1 MFNSNVG
8 KIFFLFLFFLLFLF
22 TKNSSSQKIFN
33 LVGDWEGENKS
44 YSLEKGSRSWKKKI
58 TIFEQNERIFKG
70 NCLTISIFEISFKY
84 ADGETNFI
92 GVIRSNNK
100 SFYWVSAES
109 KGYINGEILNKRTI
123 EVCYVEA
130 YKNAAV
136 GCAILKREK

>member
-70 NCLTISIFEISFKY
+70 NFKY

-109 KGYINGEILNKRTI
+109 KVYINGEILNKKTI
-123 EVCYVEA
+123 DVCYVEA
-130 YKNAAV
+130 YKNAAI

>member
-1 MFNSNVG
+1 MFNSNVR
-8 KIFFLFLFFLLFLF
+8 KIFFIFLFFLLFLF

-70 NCLTISIFEISFKY
+70 NFKY

>member
-1 MFNSNVG
+1 MFNPNVG
-8 KIFFLFLFFLLFLF
+8 KIFFFFLFFLLFLF

-70 NCLTISIFEISFKY
+70 NFKY

-109 KGYINGEILNKRTI
+109 KGYINGEILNKKTI

-136 GCAILKREK
+136 GCGILKREK

>member
-1 MFNSNVG
+1 MFNSNAG

-44 YSLEKGSRSWKKKI
+44 YSLEKGSRSWEKKI

-70 NCLTISIFEISFKY
+70 NFKY

-109 KGYINGEILNKRTI
+109 KGYINGEILNKKTI

>member
-1 MFNSNVG
+1 MFNPNVG

-70 NCLTISIFEISFKY
+70 NFKY

>member
-1 MFNSNVG
+1 MFNPNVG

-33 LVGDWEGENKS
+33 LVGDWEGVNKS
-44 YSLEKGSRSWKKKI
+44 YSLEKGSRSWKKRI

-70 NCLTISIFEISFKY
+70 NFKY

>member
-1 MFNSNVG
+1 MFNPNVG

-22 TKNSSSQKIFN
+22 TKSSSSQKIFN

-70 NCLTISIFEISFKY
+70 NFKY

>member
-1 MFNSNVG
+1 MFNSNVR
-8 KIFFLFLFFLLFLF
+8 KIFFIFLFFLLFLF

-70 NCLTISIFEISFKY
+70 NFKY

-109 KGYINGEILNKRTI
+109 KGYINGEILNKKTI

>member
-1 MFNSNVG
+1 MFNPNVG

-22 TKNSSSQKIFN
+22 AKNSSSQKIFN

-70 NCLTISIFEISFKY
+70 NFKY

>member
-1 MFNSNVG
+1 MFNSNAG
-8 KIFFLFLFFLLFLF
+8 KIFFLFLFFLLLLF

-33 LVGDWEGENKS
+33 LVGDWEGVNKS

-70 NCLTISIFEISFKY
+70 NFKY